1 MMKTHRNMEKETQR
15 KNQKKSLIKKV
26 LICAGIIAASA
37 LTTSVIMLK
46 IRPRDDRKDMR
57 NAYLPISKTTIA
69 PPKKKRHKVNA
80 KEDAIVRKCNKL
92 LKTIWRN
99 RYSDTVLYCND
110 EIFFDMK
117 SCPFPP
123 YLTHGEE

>member
-1 MMKTHRNMEKETQR
+1 MEKETQR

-57 NAYLPISKTTIA
+57 NAYKPTSKTTIV

-92 LKTIWRN
+92 LNTLWRN
-99 RYSDTVLYCND
+99 RDSDTVLYYND